1 MKKMIL
7 ILSLLLGMSSCSKDE
22 LIPNKITS
30 KIKQTEVKSKDTLKS
45 KKKKF
50 KLFRKK
56 KCKVSQV
63 SQQIS

>member
-1 MKKMIL
+1 M
-7 ILSLLLGMSSCSKDE
+7 GSCSKDE

-30 KIKQTEVKSKDTLKS
+30 KIKQTEVKSKDTLKP

-50 KLFRKK
+50 RLFRKK

-63 SQQIS
+63 SPQIS